1 MAMDR
6 PPSLTTRCVLHAVRL
21 QCVLRCRSKWWV
33 LHKTLVRTTGSIVKL
48 SLKPLFHG
56 LFGIAASQLC
66 DAFITQLPFL
76 VHREGLWIVAICL
89 RSLTK
94 FRLKPN
100 TSVFFIVVN
109 YVQ

>member
-1 MAMDR
+1 MAMNR

-21 QCVLRCRSKWWV
+21 ECVLRCRSKWWF

-56 LFGIAASQLC
+56 LIGIAASQLC

-76 VHREGLWIVAICL
+76 VHREGRALDCGDLPA
-89 RSLTK
+89 
-94 FRLKPN
+94 FPN
-100 TSVFFIVVN
+100 KVSSQAEHVSFL
-109 YVQ
+109 